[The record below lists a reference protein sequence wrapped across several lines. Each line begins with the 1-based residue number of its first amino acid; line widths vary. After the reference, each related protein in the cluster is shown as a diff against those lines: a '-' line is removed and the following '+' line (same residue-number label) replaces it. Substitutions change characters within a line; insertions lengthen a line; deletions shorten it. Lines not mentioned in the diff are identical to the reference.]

1 MKTLAALALSGCSLI
16 AIHDPEPPA
25 CHRYLPLVDTAL
37 AGVVL
42 AAGVERYNS
51 QTQTSPWPLASVV
64 AGAWAIAS
72 AAYGYHE
79 VARCESVARD
89 RGR

>member
-1 MKTLAALALSGCSLI
+1 VRAALVLLAGCSLV
-16 AIHDPEPPA
+16 AIHDPKPPCSPA
-25 CHRYLPLVDTAL
+25 APLVDTAL
-37 AGVVL
+37 AAGVL
-42 AAGVERYNS
+42 AAGVERYNT

-79 VARCESVARD
+79 IMRCRCRENAAP
-89 RGR
+89 